1 MRRTSKPC
9 HYYQCGLS
17 RRPHRVGTSVIK
29 AERESDG
36 EREEERG
43 RLKILADQPKGSTIW
58 FIIIFFD
65 AASME
70 GNRDA

>member
-1 MRRTSKPC
+1 M
-9 HYYQCGLS
+9 
-17 RRPHRVGTSVIK
+17 GTSVIK

-43 RLKILADQPKGSTIW
+43 RLKILADQPKGSTSW